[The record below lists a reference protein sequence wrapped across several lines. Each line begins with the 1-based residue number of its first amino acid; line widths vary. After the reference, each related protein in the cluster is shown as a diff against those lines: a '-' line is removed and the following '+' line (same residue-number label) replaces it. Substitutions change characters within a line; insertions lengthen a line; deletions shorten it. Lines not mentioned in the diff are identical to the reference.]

1 MENIKLPN
9 PITQTCAFCVMDNS
23 DPQIEFD
30 SEGVCNHCKRA
41 LMMLEQEPYALPFN
55 EKEEKW
61 QSLISEIKAY
71 GKNKK
76 YDCLIGLSGGVDSTY
91 VAYVVK
97 KAGLRPLAVH
107 LDNGWNSELSVMNI
121 ESICRKLDIELFT
134 KVLNWE
140 EFKSLQLA
148 FLKASTPDSEVPTD
162 HAIFATLF
170 ELANKFNIKY
180 ILTGINIATESIL
193 PQTWSYGHWD
203 WKYIKN
209 INKLYG
215 SKTLHDFPHY
225 GLLKLIFNLKIKKIK
240 WVSTLNYVL
249 FNKADAK
256 KIIQQELDW
265 KDYGGKHHESIY
277 TKFFQTYILPR
288 KFGIDKRKAHLS
300 ALICSNQITREE
312 ALKELKTSTYS
323 EIEANNE
330 KEYLV
335 KKFGISADDFERI
348 MDAEPKTFHNYPSN
362 WGLINKI
369 QTLRKS
375 KKNV

>member
-9 PITQTCAFCVMDNS
+9 PITQTCTFCVMDTS

-30 SEGVCNHCKRA
+30 SNGVCNHCKTA
-41 LMMLEQEPYALPFN
+41 LKMLYQKPYALPLK

-61 QSLISEIKAY
+61 RSLVNDIKAY
-71 GKNKK
+71 GRKKK

-148 FLKASTPDSEVPTD
+148 FLRASTPDSEVPTD

-209 INKLYG
+209 VNKLFG
-215 SKTLHDFPHY
+215 SKTLHDFPHC

-240 WVSTLNYVL
+240 WVSTLNYL
-249 FNKADAK
+249 PFNKADAK

-277 TKFFQTYILPR
+277 TKFFQTYILPN

-312 ALKELKTSTYS
+312 ALKELKTGTYN
-323 EIEANNE
+323 ELEASNE

-335 KKFGISADDFERI
+335 KKFGISTEDFESL
-348 MDAEPKTFHNYPSN
+348 MDAEPKTFHNYPNS
-362 WGLINKI
+362 WSLIDRI
-369 QTLRKS
+369 QSFRKVR
-375 KKNV
+375 K

>member
-1 MENIKLPN
+1 MKNIKLPN
-9 PITQTCAFCVMDNS
+9 LITQICNFCVMDNS

-30 SEGVCNHCKRA
+30 TDGVCNHCKTA
-41 LMMLEQEPYALPFN
+41 LKQLNQKPYALPLK

-61 QSLISEIKAY
+61 QALVKEISFY
-71 GKNKK
+71 GNNKK

-140 EFKSLQLA
+140 EFKTLQLA

-170 ELANKFNIKY
+170 ELANKFDIKY

-209 INKLYG
+209 INKLFG
-215 SKTLHDFPHY
+215 SKELNDFPHY
-225 GLLKLIFNLKIKKIK
+225 GLLKLIFNLKIRKIK
-240 WVSTLNYVL
+240 WISTLNYL
-249 FNKADAK
+249 HFNKAEAK
-256 KIIQQELDW
+256 KLIQQELDW

-277 TKFFQTYILPR
+277 TKFFQTYILPK

-300 ALICSNQITREE
+300 ALICSKQITREE
-312 ALKELKTSTYS
+312 ALEELKTSTYD
-323 EIEANNE
+323 ELEAGNE
-330 KEYLV
+330 KEYLI
-335 KKFGISADDFERI
+335 KKFGISAEDFERI
-348 MDAEPKTFHNYPSN
+348 MNAEPKTFHSYPNN
-362 WGLINKI
+362 WSLINKI
-369 QTLRKS
+369 QSFRKFRR
-375 KKNV
+375 